1 MFFNLSGKLTIN
13 LCFYILHY
21 YKKCLI
27 FTKNEIENKLKFN
40 YSIMMV
46 KTQVLLCT
54 SRLLAFFLRTFIWPH
69 RVLGVVCGI
78 YFPVQKLTGTPAFAV
93 QRLSYREIPRF
104 FVCFVLGGLWGGFMI
119 FFSFWA
125 KVEKE
130 ERGRNCVNKGGTWNE
145 IKPSDFTSKGHA
157 VYENPLL
164 IFYYIW

>member
-1 MFFNLSGKLTIN
+1 MDVFQSGKLTIN

-46 KTQVLLCT
+46 KTRVLLCT

-119 FFSFWA
+119 FFPFEQ
-125 KVEKE
+125 K
-130 ERGRNCVNKGGTWNE
+130 
-145 IKPSDFTSKGHA
+145 
-157 VYENPLL
+157 
-164 IFYYIW
+164 